1 MVISFKKEKS
11 LKAARDVFGR
21 GKNLKFLRQNFERI
35 SERESWFNGE
45 RERERERE
53 RESEKKV

>member
-21 GKNLKFLRQNFERI
+21 GKKHDRKKTRDKEI
-35 SERESWFNGE
+35 ESEREMDLVLE
-45 RERERERE
+45 RR
-53 RESEKKV
+53 KI